1 MAPPTF
7 VPEAVRPPAGEPA
20 SVGLA
25 PGPDAPVRI
34 EVAMPRD
41 LFDRLTGHDD
51 APRCRYDAHAG
62 LAEFMVVPDV
72 THEVQRMATGQLVC
86 GVQDALA
93 DSGREVSW
101 RATGATRLLSDDG
114 AFEADASFY
123 LDAEAARAL
132 ERVDGYVDVRTG
144 LPPPTLVVEID
155 RSRRS
160 RHKLRPYFRMGVE
173 EAWTNHRLERAA
185 IWKPD
190 AGAAAGCRL
199 VEKSAVCPGL
209 TSADLDR
216 LFARGSPPVQ
226 ARFVRAL
233 ARRVA
238 DTLLSAPDVGRVS
251 PED

>member
-1 MAPPTF
+1 M
-7 VPEAVRPPAGEPA
+7 
-20 SVGLA
+20 
-25 PGPDAPVRI
+25 RI
-34 EVAMPRD
+34 EVAMPRA
-41 LFDRLTGHDD
+41 LFDRLTDHDD
-51 APRCRYDAHAG
+51 APRCRYDEHSG
-62 LAEFMVVPDV
+62 LAEFVAVPDM
-72 THEVQRMATGQLVC
+72 THEVQTMAAGQFVFRLEDV
-86 GVQDALA
+86 LA
-93 DSGREVSW
+93 DSGPDVWW

-132 ERVDGYVDVRTG
+132 DQVEGYIDVRTG

-173 EAWTNHRLERAA
+173 EAWTNHRVDGAV
-185 IWKPD
+185 IWRPD
-190 AGAAAGCRL
+190 AGAAAGCQPA
-199 VEKSAVCPGL
+199 EESGVCPGL
-209 TSADLDR
+209 TCADLDR

-238 DTLLSAPDVGRVS
+238 DTILSIPEGSPRVVRGKPDG
-251 PED
+251 

>member
-1 MAPPTF
+1 MAT
-7 VPEAVRPPAGEPA
+7 ATTATDAARRPAG
-20 SVGLA
+20 
-25 PGPDAPVRI
+25 GPDAPVRI
-34 EVAMPRD
+34 EVAMPRA
-41 LFDRLTGHDD
+41 LFDRLTDHDD
-51 APRCRYDAHAG
+51 APRCRYDEHSG
-62 LAEFMVVPDV
+62 LAEFVAVPDM
-72 THEVQRMATGQLVC
+72 THEVQTMAAGQFVFRLE
-86 GVQDALA
+86 DALA
-93 DSGREVSW
+93 DSGPDVWW

-132 ERVDGYVDVRTG
+132 HQVEGYIDVRTG

-238 DTLLSAPDVGRVS
+238 DTILSAPDVGRVS